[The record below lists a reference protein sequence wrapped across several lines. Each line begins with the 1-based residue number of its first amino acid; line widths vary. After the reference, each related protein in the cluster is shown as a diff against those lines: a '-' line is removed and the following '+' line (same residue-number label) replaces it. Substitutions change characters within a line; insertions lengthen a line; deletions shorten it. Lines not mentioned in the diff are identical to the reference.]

1 MSKCS
6 RPRASNS
13 GVTARGNA
21 SESFGMASA
30 SCSMLPRATVPST
43 SARSDRPSP
52 KKSVGESGRCFG
64 WRAMSCWQPARPHP
78 KQSASEAQRIHRPR
92 NVAEALNILHLADI
106 MRLQAHKKF
115 FRAGAVEL
123 RVFRFD
129 AQEEPVVRS
138 QRKPRHI
145 EDRMMRH
152 GQLIERQHSK
162 HSKDRG
168 AEHGELERDRNEHGP
183 AIERAA
189 ADVLGIADCGHP
201 VLHEEAARAAKQS
214 ADQRDERH
222 TRAAESERLGEP
234 FHGKWRVGIHV
245 AVAFGAA
252 PLRSRDKL
260 LGRVELRHQPVEVR
274 AALDHFF
281 SSPPVCATSS
291 RISAIEITG
300 RKRMNRNSSATKSPI
315 VPASMVQS
323 QIRGMYMPQ
332 AEGMKSRCRLTT
344 TITNRS
350 SHMPTFTT
358 RDITNS
364 AGTFVRTF
372 RNHKSCGARMLQAI
386 SAQYRT
392 RYGPPRRFRERKTS

>member
-1 MSKCS
+1 MSKRS
-6 RPRASNS
+6 RPRANNS

-64 WRAMSCWQPARPHP
+64 WRAMSCWQPARPHA
-78 KQSASEAQRIHRPR
+78 KYSASEAQRIGRPR

-106 MRLQAHKKF
+106 VRLQAHKKF

-129 AQEEPVVRS
+129 AQEEPVVGG
-138 QRKPRHI
+138 QRKPRHV
-145 EDRMMRH
+145 EHRMVRH
-152 GQLIERQHSK
+152 GQLIERQHSQ
-162 HSKDRG
+162 HGKDRG
-168 AEHGELERDRNEHGP
+168 AEHGELERYRNEHGP

-201 VLHEEAARAAKQS
+201 VLHEKSAHAAAHA
-214 ADQRDERH
+214 ADQRDQRH
-222 TRAAESERLGEP
+222 ARAAESERLGEP
-234 FHGKWRVGIHV
+234 FHGKRRVGIHI

-252 PLRSRDKL
+252 SLRGRDEL
-260 LGRVELRHQPVEVR
+260 LGRVKLRHQSVEGR

-300 RKRMNRNSSATKSPI
+300 RKRMNRNSRATKSPS

-350 SHMPTFTT
+350 SHMPMFTT
-358 RDITNS
+358 MDITNS
-364 AGTFVRTF
+364 AGTFVRTL
-372 RNHKSCGARMLQAI
+372 RNHKSCGATMLQAI

-392 RYGPPRRFRERKTS
+392 LYGPPRRFRERKTS